1 MNEQNCISQRYILTD
16 ELYCELENKTI
27 QRQDIYNQNNI
38 YNSTTI
44 NTNGIAGF
52 TGAIENAGCTGDIT
66 SQENHVLETIDGN
79 VEPKNIVLRTDGSNT
94 LFGSFF
100 RDDTKTTLKGDIR
113 GSGATDL
120 SVSRTLCS
128 QVASG
133 NFSSILGGRNNTA
146 SGELSVVVGG
156 DSNISSGINSAILGG
171 TGNNNRSDGSVI
183 VSGRQ
188 NSTLAGGSG
197 LNLIGAGISNT
208 VSGGYNSIINGVNN
222 NIRDINS
229 TYNSIIGGSNNLIEA
244 VSKTSLIASGMN
256 NFVSGDNQTIIS
268 GMGNTAGP
276 GGSGGNFIGSGTNNY
291 TIGGYNAILIGQN
304 NKIDSNSS
312 LFNVIVGGTN
322 NRIDATSRNSM
333 IGAGIGNTILN
344 GNSCISC
351 GTNNTISADG
361 SGGNFIGGGTGN
373 FISGGFNAILNGE
386 INSIDSSINK
396 YNAIINGVNNRIT
409 AQASNSMIGS
419 GSNNIIYENNS
430 VICGGIN
437 NTIQVGGT
445 GSNFIGGGTGNYLV
459 GSFNAIL
466 IGSENRID
474 NTGSSNSAIL
484 AGQNNRI
491 TSNIRNSMIGAGL
504 NNNVFGDN
512 TAIVAGTG
520 NTAGGNANFIGA
532 GTGNY
537 LIGTAN
543 GIVSGSSNAISNSQ
557 ASFNVILSGT
567 SNNIFSGISNS
578 IIGAGSNNTISA
590 NNSGIFSGLNNN
602 IIGPTGIY
610 SAIAGGQS
618 NVISIGN
625 SFCCGDNLELTQYD
639 YPSASF
645 GRFNLQGITG
655 SGLTAG
661 NRIFMVGIGTAGVGN
676 RRNGFSV
683 NDKGLCVANNSFV
696 TGGADFS
703 EYFESHS
710 IYSQKLEYGEPVCMI
725 DDRFLG
731 NSIDSTT
738 HQFILS
744 SNGFTIAD
752 IGKIMLAKDV
762 PDEIEPFGV
771 VVGNSGFIGNAH
783 EDEWNGK
790 YERHD
795 DGSPIYISKTIEKE
809 IEETMIRYENKEK
822 IELKMR
828 MNSNGEVEYYQ
839 EKRIESIPIITPILQ
854 EYPLYDFSE
863 NFIGY
868 ITKPKIK
875 KIYRSIITQNISE
888 IFNQN
893 LTYIPRSQRP
903 EWNLIAI
910 LGQVP
915 VKKDRR
921 TNSRWIKMKI
931 VNPNYFSY
939 LIR

>member
-1 MNEQNCISQRYILTD
+1 MNVQNCIPERYILTD
-16 ELYCELENKTI
+16 ELYCEFENNTI
-27 QRQDIYNQNNI
+27 HRQDIYNQNNI
-38 YNSTTI
+38 YNSITI
-44 NTNGIAGF
+44 NTDGIAGF
-52 TGAIENAGCTGDIT
+52 TGSIENAGCTGNIT
-66 SQENHVLETIDGN
+66 SQENHVLETIGGI
-79 VEPKNIVLRTDGSNT
+79 VEPKNIVMRTDGSNT

-100 RDDTKTTLKGDIR
+100 RDDTKTTPKGDVR
-113 GSGATDL
+113 GSGANDL
-120 SVSRTLCS
+120 SVSRRLCS

-156 DSNISSGINSAILGG
+156 DNNISSGINSAILGG
-171 TGNNNRSDGSVI
+171 TGNNNRSEYSVI
-183 VSGRQ
+183 LSGSQ
-188 NSTLAGGSG
+188 NSTFAGGSG
-197 LNLIGAGISNT
+197 SNLIGAGISNT
-208 VSGGYNSIINGVNN
+208 ISGGYNSIINGVNN
-222 NIRDINS
+222 NIRDTNS

-244 VSKTSLIASGMN
+244 VSRTSLIASGMN
-256 NFVSGDNQTIIS
+256 NFVSGENQTIIS

-291 TIGGYNAILIGQN
+291 TIGGYNAVLIGSD

-312 LFNVIVGGTN
+312 LFNVIVGGSN

-333 IGAGIGNTILN
+333 IGTGIGNIVLN
-344 GNSCISC
+344 SNSCISC
-351 GTNNTISADG
+351 GINNTISADG

-386 INSIDSSINK
+386 TNRIDGSFNK

-409 AQASNSMIGS
+409 EQASNSMIGS

-445 GSNFIGGGTGNYLV
+445 GSNFIGGGTGHYLV
-459 GSFNAIL
+459 GSFNGIL
-466 IGSENRID
+466 TGTENRID
-474 NTGSSNSAIL
+474 NTGTSNSAIL

-491 TSNIRNSMIGAGL
+491 TSNVRNSMIGAGL
-504 NNNVFGDN
+504 NNIVFGDN

-520 NTAGGNANFIGA
+520 NTAGGNANFIGG

-543 GIVSGSSNAISNSQ
+543 GIVSGSSNSISNSQ
-557 ASFNVILSGT
+557 ATYNVILSGT
-567 SNNIFSGISNS
+567 SNFILSGISNS

-590 NNSGIFSGLNNN
+590 NNSGIFAGLNNN

-610 SAIAGGQS
+610 SAIGGGQS

-639 YPSASF
+639 YPSAAF
-645 GRFNLQGITG
+645 GRYNLQGVTG
-655 SGLTAG
+655 TGLTAG
-661 NRIFMVGIGTAGVGN
+661 NRIFMVGIGTPGN

-683 NDKGLCVANNSFV
+683 NDKGLCVANSSFA

-710 IYSQKLEYGEPVCMI
+710 TYSQKLEYGEPVCMI

-731 NSIDSTT
+731 NSIDPTT
-738 HQFILS
+738 RQFTPS
-744 SNGFTIAD
+744 SDGFTITD
-752 IGKIMLAKDV
+752 LGKIILAKDV

-771 VVGNSGFIGNAH
+771 VVGNSGFIGNAY

-790 YERHD
+790 YQKNI
-795 DGSPIYISKTIEKE
+795 DGSPIYISKMIEKE
-809 IEETMIRYENKEK
+809 IEETVITYETKEK
-822 IELKMR
+822 IELKAR
-828 MNSNGEVEYYQ
+828 TNSNGEIEYYQ
-839 EKRIESIPIITPILQ
+839 DKKIESIPIINPILQ
-854 EYPLYDFSE
+854 EYPLYDFSQ

-875 KIYRSIITQNISE
+875 KIYESIITQNISE
-888 IFNQN
+888 NFDPSLI
-893 LTYIPRSQRP
+893 YIPRSQRP
-903 EWNLIAI
+903 EWNLIGI
-910 LGQVP
+910 LGQV
-915 VKKDRR
+915 VTKRDRR
-921 TNSRWIKMKI
+921 TNEKWIKMKI
-931 VNPNYFSY
+931 IDQNYANY
-939 LIR
+939 LIK